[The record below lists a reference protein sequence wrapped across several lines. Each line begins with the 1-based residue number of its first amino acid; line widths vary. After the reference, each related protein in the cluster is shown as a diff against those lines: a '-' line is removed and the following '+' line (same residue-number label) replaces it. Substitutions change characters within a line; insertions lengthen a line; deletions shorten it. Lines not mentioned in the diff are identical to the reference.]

1 MRPCTAAHAGS
12 RTALKLPRW
21 SAYAKIA
28 CTFSPETGE
37 RSAHAG
43 SMGRGPGEKRH
54 CRKEG
59 NGMAPQS
66 SDSSGVPPQEAR
78 PDAAA
83 SSAAAAP
90 ARLPGLPSA
99 SGPAPYIPQ
108 PPLGY
113 YSAPPYAYGVWDPSM
128 GGPAEAGISLSL
140 TLQFYWTQIRR
151 HLVKILA
158 AVVIITLIA
167 TILTLR
173 IPKQYASS
181 VTLRVD
187 PTDSSSF
194 GYQRNSAWAD
204 NNDIDALIATE
215 MDDVTSRAVVLD
227 AIHTAHLERDP
238 HLNPQQNGDTSGV
251 LTDPDAAA
259 VALVP
264 KIQAMVDVQREG
276 ETRNFILLVRS
287 TSPQTAAHV
296 ANALANALI
305 DHEFSTR
312 VAALNRSTTWMT
324 QQLADLR
331 ASVERTDQ
339 ELIDYQRK
347 NNLVNPND
355 RENLINQSLEQL
367 NTQLG
372 VARSEVI
379 RDEAELKTFN
389 SAGISA
395 IMATSDGV
403 QLAPDYDRLQKAER
417 DFAVA
422 KARSGPAN
430 PVYQEDQEKVA
441 EARTALVAAQNRVAA
456 QIRARYQEAIGRR
469 ELVGQA
475 IQQQKDELAAFNSRT
490 IDYNILQRDADTN
503 KRLYNDLLQRV
514 KEANLSAG
522 FRSQQLRVT
531 DPALPSFVPVY
542 PDVRKNIEAAFLFSL
557 LACCALAIGAGYL
570 DRSFTSPDRVE
581 QELGIQMLGAL
592 PAVPAGKPDLQELME
607 SVAGEELDEAQ
618 ILHRTPFAEAVLTLR
633 TAVLFS
639 SPERIRTFCVTSSQP
654 QEGKSSITAN
664 LATALALHG
673 VKVLLID
680 ADIRRPSIHRIF
692 DCPNRVGL
700 SSVLR
705 QAATLEE
712 AILPS
717 RVENLMLMP
726 AGPAAPAGAEL
737 LSTGLSSV
745 LEPLKSEFD
754 YILID
759 CPALLGFADALAVAL
774 VVDGVLVVARAG
786 KTPREEVRATV
797 QQLRRVRANI
807 LGLILNG
814 VSVALSPQFAY
825 YHRSDYYQREPDADL

>member
-1 MRPCTAAHAGS
+1 MAH
-12 RTALKLPRW
+12 
-21 SAYAKIA
+21 
-28 CTFSPETGE
+28 SP
-37 RSAHAG
+37 
-43 SMGRGPGEKRH
+43 
-54 CRKEG
+54 
-59 NGMAPQS
+59 
-66 SDSSGVPPQEAR
+66 SDPSGTPQEPR
-78 PDAAA
+78 PDAGA
-83 SSAAAAP
+83 SSAAAAAP
-90 ARLPGLPSA
+90 ARLPGLPHA
-99 SGPAPYIPQ
+99 SGVDPRLL
-108 PPLGY
+108 PPPGSY
-113 YSAPPYAYGVWDPSM
+113 PIPPYAYGGWDPYM

-158 AVVIITLIA
+158 AVVVITLVA

-187 PTDSSSF
+187 PTGNSGIGFQRSNTWEDS
-194 GYQRNSAWAD
+194 
-204 NNDIDALIATE
+204 NDIDALIATE

-238 HLNPQQNGDTSGV
+238 YLNPHPRGQNTNGV
-251 LTDPDAAA
+251 LIDPDVAA

-264 KIQAMVDVQREG
+264 TIQSMVDVQREG
-276 ETRNFILLVRS
+276 ETRNFILYVRS
-287 TSPQTAAHV
+287 TNPHTAANV

-379 RDEAELKTFN
+379 HDEAELKTFN
-389 SAGISA
+389 SAGLSA

-403 QLAPDYDRLQKAER
+403 QLAPAYNRLQEAER
-417 DFAVA
+417 AFAVA
-422 KARSGPAN
+422 RARSGPAN
-430 PVYQEDQEKVA
+430 PVYQETQEKVA
-441 EARTALVAAQNRVAA
+441 EARAALIAAQNRVAA
-456 QIRARYQEAIGRR
+456 QIRARYQESIRRR
-469 ELVGQA
+469 ELIEQA

-490 IDYNILQRDADTN
+490 IDYNILQRDAETN

-542 PDVRKNIEAAFLFSL
+542 PNVRKRVETVFLFSL

-570 DRSFTSPDRVE
+570 DRSFTSADRVE

-592 PAVPAGKPDLQELME
+592 PAVAAGRPDLQELME
-607 SVAGEELDEAQ
+607 SVADEELDDMQA
-618 ILHRTPFAEAVLTLR
+618 LRRTPFAEAVLTLR

-639 SPERIRTFCVTSSQP
+639 SPERIRTFCMTSSQP
-654 QEGKSSITAN
+654 QEGKSSISAN

-673 VKVLLID
+673 AKVLLID

-712 AILPS
+712 TILPS

-726 AGPAAPAGAEL
+726 AGPAVPAGAEL

-774 VVDGVLVVARAG
+774 VVDGVLLVARAG
-786 KTPREEVRATV
+786 KTPREEVRTTV

-825 YHRSDYYQREPDADL
+825 YHRSDYYQRDPDADL

>member
-1 MRPCTAAHAGS
+1 MP
-12 RTALKLPRW
+12 
-21 SAYAKIA
+21 
-28 CTFSPETGE
+28 
-37 RSAHAG
+37 
-43 SMGRGPGEKRH
+43 
-54 CRKEG
+54 
-59 NGMAPQS
+59 
-66 SDSSGVPPQEAR
+66 
-78 PDAAA
+78 
-83 SSAAAAP
+83 
-90 ARLPGLPSA
+90 
-99 SGPAPYIPQ
+99 
-108 PPLGY
+108 
-113 YSAPPYAYGVWDPSM
+113 PPYGYGAWDPSM
-128 GGPAEAGISLSL
+128 GGHTDAGISLSL

-151 HLVKILA
+151 HWVRILS

-187 PTDSSSF
+187 PTDSSDI
-194 GYQRNSAWAD
+194 GYQRNSAWD
-204 NNDIDALIATE
+204 DSNDIDALIATE

-227 AIHTAHLERDP
+227 AIHTAHLERDA
-238 HLNPQQNGDTSGV
+238 HLNPKQQSANATGV

-264 KIQAMVDVQREG
+264 KIQSMVSVQREG
-276 ETRNFILLVRS
+276 ETRNFIIFVRS
-287 TSPQTAAHV
+287 TSPQTAAKV

-339 ELIDYQRK
+339 ELVEYQRK

-372 VARSEVI
+372 VTRGEVI
-379 RDEAELKTFN
+379 HDEAELKTFN
-389 SAGISA
+389 SAGLSA
-395 IMATSDGV
+395 IMATVDGA

-441 EARTALVAAQNRVAA
+441 EARAALIAAQNRVAA
-456 QIRARYQEAIGRR
+456 QIRARYQEAVSRQ
-469 ELVGQA
+469 ELVGQS

-490 IDYNILQRDADTN
+490 IDYDILKRDADTN
-503 KRLYNDLLQRV
+503 QRLYNDLLQRV
-514 KEANLSAG
+514 KVANLSAG

-542 PDVRKNIEAAFLFSL
+542 PNVRKNVETAFLFSL

-592 PAVPAGKPDLQELME
+592 PAVAAGKPDLQELME
-607 SVAGEELDEAQ
+607 SVADEEPESQALR
-618 ILHRTPFAEAVLTLR
+618 RTPFAEAVLTLR

-639 SPERIRTFCVTSSQP
+639 SPERIRTFCMTSSQP

-673 VKVLLID
+673 SKVLLID

-705 QAATLEE
+705 QAATLDE

-726 AGPAAPAGAEL
+726 AGPSVPAGAEL
-737 LSTGLSSV
+737 LATGLSSV

-759 CPALLGFADALAVAL
+759 CPALLGFADALAIAL

-797 QQLRRVRANI
+797 QQLRRVRANV

-814 VSVALSPQFAY
+814 VSATLSPQFAY

>member
-1 MRPCTAAHAGS
+1 MD
-12 RTALKLPRW
+12 PRV
-21 SAYAKIA
+21 
-28 CTFSPETGE
+28 
-37 RSAHAG
+37 
-43 SMGRGPGEKRH
+43 
-54 CRKEG
+54 
-59 NGMAPQS
+59 APPI
-66 SDSSGVPPQEAR
+66 GYYPVPP
-78 PDAAA
+78 
-83 SSAAAAP
+83 
-90 ARLPGLPSA
+90 
-99 SGPAPYIPQ
+99 PY
-108 PPLGY
+108 GY
-113 YSAPPYAYGVWDPSM
+113 GAWDPSM
-128 GGPAEAGISLSL
+128 GGPADAGISLSL

-158 AVVIITLIA
+158 AVVIITLVA

-173 IPKQYASS
+173 IPRQYASS

-187 PTDSSSF
+187 PTDTS
-194 GYQRNSAWAD
+194 GIAYQRSSAWAD
-204 NNDIDALIATE
+204 TDDVDALIATE

-238 HLNPQQNGDTSGV
+238 HLNPQQQSANATGV
-251 LTDPDAAA
+251 LGDPDAAA
-259 VALVP
+259 VSLVP
-264 KIQAMVDVQREG
+264 AIQSMVAVQREG
-276 ETRNFILLVRS
+276 ETRNFIIFVRS
-287 TSPQTAAHV
+287 TSPQTAANV

-372 VARSEVI
+372 VTRSEVI
-379 RDEAELKTFN
+379 HDEAELKIFN
-389 SAGISA
+389 SAGLSA
-395 IMATSDGV
+395 IMATPDGA
-403 QLAPDYDRLQKAER
+403 QLASEYDRLQKAEQ

-430 PVYQEDQEKVA
+430 PVYQEDREKVT
-441 EARTALVAAQNRVAA
+441 EARAALIAAQNRVAA
-456 QIRARYQEAIGRR
+456 QIRARYQEASSRR
-469 ELVGQA
+469 DLVAQA

-503 KRLYNDLLQRV
+503 HRLYNDLLQRV
-514 KEANLSAG
+514 KVANLSAG
-522 FRSQQLRVT
+522 FRSQQLRIT

-542 PDVRKNIEAAFLFSL
+542 PNVRKNIETAFLFSL
-557 LACCALAIGAGYL
+557 IACCALAIGAGYL
-570 DRSFTSPDRVE
+570 DRSITSPDRVE
-581 QELGIQMLGAL
+581 QELGIQVLGAL
-592 PAVPAGKPDLQELME
+592 PAVPAGRPDLQELME
-607 SVAGEELDEAQ
+607 TMTGEELDSPA
-618 ILHRTPFAEAVLTLR
+618 LRRTPFAEAVLTLR

-639 SPERIRTFCVTSSQP
+639 SPERIRTFCITSSQP
-654 QEGKSSITAN
+654 QEGKSSIGAN

-673 VKVLLID
+673 AKVLLID

-712 AILPS
+712 AIIPS
-717 RVENLMLMP
+717 RVENLMIMP
-726 AGPAAPAGAEL
+726 AGPAVPAGSEL

-745 LEPLKSEFD
+745 IEPLKSEFD
-754 YILID
+754 YILTD

-825 YHRSDYYQREPDADL
+825 YQRSDYYQREPDADL

>member
-1 MRPCTAAHAGS
+1 MPAG
-12 RTALKLPRW
+12 
-21 SAYAKIA
+21 
-28 CTFSPETGE
+28 G
-37 RSAHAG
+37 
-43 SMGRGPGEKRH
+43 
-54 CRKEG
+54 
-59 NGMAPQS
+59 
-66 SDSSGVPPQEAR
+66 
-78 PDAAA
+78 
-83 SSAAAAP
+83 AAAAP
-90 ARLPGLPSA
+90 ARVAEEHSTTAHPGSGEPSHGGPGTGASDA
-99 SGPAPYIPQ
+99 SGAHRFAGVRPEDAFAARMTPPSFPYPTV
-108 PPLGY
+108 PLPYGY
-113 YSAPPYAYGVWDPSM
+113 GGFDPSM
-128 GGPAEAGISLSL
+128 GGPAEVGVSLGI

-151 HLVKILA
+151 HWVKILA
-158 AVVIITLIA
+158 AVLVITLAAAIM
-167 TILTLR
+167 TLR
-173 IPKQYASS
+173 IPKQYESS
-181 VTLRVD
+181 ITLRVD
-187 PTDSSSF
+187 PVGSSGILSQRYGSDAYSDS
-194 GYQRNSAWAD
+194 
-204 NNDIDALIATE
+204 NDIDALIATE

-238 HLNPQQNGDTSGV
+238 QLNPPRSGEDSNAV
-251 LTDPDAAA
+251 LIDPDAAA

-264 KIQAMVDVQREG
+264 KIQSMVNVQREG
-276 ETRNFILLVRS
+276 ETRNFFIFARS
-287 TSPQTAAHV
+287 ASPQTAAKV

-379 RDEAELKTFN
+379 RDEAELKTMN

-395 IMATSDGV
+395 IMATDDGA
-403 QLAPDYDRLQKAER
+403 QLAPSYARLQEAER
-417 DFAVA
+417 AFAAV
-422 KARSGPAN
+422 KARSGSAN
-430 PVYQEDQEKVA
+430 PVYQEDEEKVA
-441 EARTALVAAQNRVAA
+441 EARAALIEAQNRVAA
-456 QIRARYQEAIGRR
+456 QIRARYQEALGRR
-469 ELVGQA
+469 ELVQQA
-475 IQQQKDELAAFNSRT
+475 IKQQKDELAAFNSRT

-531 DPALPSFVPVY
+531 DPALPSFIPVY
-542 PDVRKNIEAAFLFSL
+542 PNVRKNIETAFLFSL
-557 LACCALAIGAGYL
+557 LLCCGLAVGAGYL

-581 QELGIQMLGAL
+581 QELGIQLLGAL
-592 PAVPAGKPDLQELME
+592 PAVPVGKSDLQELME
-607 SVAGEELDEAQ
+607 SITDEVADEALA
-618 ILHRTPFAEAVLTLR
+618 LHRTPFAEAVMTLR

-639 SPERIRTFCVTSSQP
+639 SPERIRTFCMTSSQP
-654 QEGKSSITAN
+654 QEGKSSIAAN

-673 VKVLLID
+673 AKVLLID
-680 ADIRRPSIHRIF
+680 ADIRRPSVHRIF
-692 DCPNRVGL
+692 DCPNRAGL

-705 QAATLEE
+705 QSATLDEV
-712 AILPS
+712 ILPS
-717 RVENLMLMP
+717 RVDNLMLMP
-726 AGPAAPAGAEL
+726 AGPAVPAGAEL

-774 VVDGVLVVARAG
+774 VVDGVLMVARAG
-786 KTPREEVRATV
+786 KTPREEVRAAV

-814 VSVALSPQFAY
+814 VSSALSPQYAY
-825 YHRSDYYQREPDADL
+825 YHRNDYYRRDPDDEEV

>member
-1 MRPCTAAHAGS
+1 
-12 RTALKLPRW
+12 
-21 SAYAKIA
+21 
-28 CTFSPETGE
+28 
-37 RSAHAG
+37 
-43 SMGRGPGEKRH
+43 
-54 CRKEG
+54 
-59 NGMAPQS
+59 MAPHTS
-66 SDSSGVPPQEAR
+66 ETSGVSPQETR
-78 PDAAA
+78 TDAGASAA
-83 SSAAAAP
+83 SPAP
-90 ARLPGLPSA
+90 ARDHSPTREAARLPYVAGIDPRVA
-99 SGPAPYIPQ
+99 QFAPM
-108 PPLGY
+108 
-113 YSAPPYAYGVWDPSM
+113 YSSSPYAYGAGDPAM
-128 GGPAEAGISLSL
+128 GGPADVGISLGI

-151 HLVKILA
+151 HWAKILA
-158 AVVIITLIA
+158 AVLFITLTA

-173 IPKQYASS
+173 IPRQYASS

-187 PTDSSSF
+187 PMGNTGFINQRDSDTYVDS
-194 GYQRNSAWAD
+194 
-204 NNDIDALIATE
+204 NDIDALIATE
-215 MDDVTSRAVVLD
+215 MDDVASRAVVLD

-238 HLNPQQNGDTSGV
+238 QLNPRGQNQNANGV
-251 LTDPDAAA
+251 LIDPDAAA
-259 VALVP
+259 IALVP
-264 KIQAMVDVQREG
+264 KIQSMIEVQREG
-276 ETRNFILLVRS
+276 ETRNFILFVRS
-287 TSPQTAAHV
+287 TSPQTAANV

-312 VAALNRSTTWMT
+312 VEALNRSTAWMT
-324 QQLADLR
+324 RQLADLR

-355 RENLINQSLEQL
+355 RETLINQSLVQL

-379 RDEAELKTFN
+379 RDEAELKIFN
-389 SAGISA
+389 SAGINA
-395 IMATSDGV
+395 IMATDDGA
-403 QLAPDYDRLQKAER
+403 QLAPAYTRLQDAER
-417 DFAVA
+417 AFAA
-422 KARSGPAN
+422 AQARSGPAN
-430 PVYQEDQEKVA
+430 PVYREDQEKLA
-441 EARTALVAAQNRVAA
+441 EARAALIAAQNRVAA
-456 QIRARYQEAIGRR
+456 QVRARYEEAVARR
-469 ELVGQA
+469 QLLQQA
-475 IQQQKDELAAFNSRT
+475 IDHQKDELTIFNSRT
-490 IDYNILQRDADTN
+490 IDYNILQRDAETN

-522 FRSQQLRVT
+522 FRSQQLRIT
-531 DPALPSFVPVY
+531 DPALPSFIPVY
-542 PDVRKNIEAAFLFSL
+542 PNVRKNVETAFLFSL

-581 QELGIQMLGAL
+581 QELGIQLLCAL
-592 PAVPAGKPDLQELME
+592 PAVPAGKSDLQELMK
-607 SVAGEELDEAQ
+607 SPTDAALDDKAFV
-618 ILHRTPFAEAVLTLR
+618 LRRTPFAEAVLTLR

-639 SPERIRTFCVTSSQP
+639 SPERIRTFCITSSQP
-654 QEGKSSITAN
+654 QEGKSSIIAN

-673 VKVLLID
+673 AKVLLMD

-705 QAATLEE
+705 QGATLDEV
-712 AILPS
+712 ILPS

-726 AGPAAPAGAEL
+726 AGPAVPAGAEL

-759 CPALLGFADALAVAL
+759 CPALLGFADALDVAL

-814 VSVALSPQFAY
+814 VSSALSPQYAY
-825 YHRSDYYQREPDADL
+825 YHRSDYYHRDPDAEL